1 MHYQVAERATICYN
15 VLMNN
20 LPTSITVRREARY
33 SVEQEL
39 AEAGDLYENEGTR
52 YEDIINAFI
61 DYAVED
67 LASSWLRIK
76 MINDDTGEEIP
87 WEDIIK
93 ELQ

>member
-1 MHYQVAERATICYN
+1 
-15 VLMNN
+15 MNK

-39 AEAGDLYENEGTR
+39 SEAGDLYENEGTR

>member
-15 VLMNN
+15 ILMNK

-39 AEAGDLYENEGTR
+39 SEAGDLYENEGTR
-52 YEDIINAFI
+52 YEDIINAFL

-67 LASSWLRIK
+67 LASSWLGIK

-93 ELQ
+93 ELK